1 MPRRGERDR
10 QKEGQWRRLLR
21 QWRRGGQT
29 VRDFCRERQVSEPSF
44 YSWRR
49 TIAQRDR
56 QAHGKRRQPFAR
68 RDERTEQGK
77 KAPLFVPVRV
87 TPTPMAPAFELVLGN
102 GRLVRVPSGFDAGT
116 LRQLLAVLEE
126 LPSC

>member
-1 MPRRGERDR
+1 MPRRGQRDR

-21 QWRRGGQT
+21 QWRRSGQT

-49 TIAQRDR
+49 TIVQRDR
-56 QAHGKRRQPFAR
+56 QARGERRQPPTR